1 MINHV
6 VLMKFKP
13 GVGDTGIEELERILD
28 ELPNKIMEIHAYEF
42 GRDLV
47 HSPRSYDFALTALF
61 ANLEALDRYRNHP
74 QHQPV
79 LKKIQEICESVVSVD
94 FEGPKAGSIDITQ
107 RNA

>member
-13 GVGDTGIEELERILD
+13 GVGDTDIEALERILD
-28 ELPNKIMEIHAYEF
+28 GLPNIIMEIHAYEF

-74 QHQPV
+74 QHLKV
-79 LKKIQEICESVVSVD
+79 LKTIQEICESVVTVD
-94 FEGPKAGSIDITQ
+94 FEGPKAEPISV
-107 RNA
+107 

>member
-13 GVGDTGIEELERILD
+13 GVGEVDIEELEKMLD
-28 ELPNKIMEIHAYEF
+28 ELPNEIIEIQAFEF

-47 HSPRSYDFALTALF
+47 RSKMSYDFALTALF
-61 ANLEALDRYRNHP
+61 ANLAALDRYQSHP
-74 QHQPV
+74 QHRPIIN
-79 LKKIQEICESVVSVD
+79 KIQEICEGVVTVD
-94 FEGPKAGSIDITQ
+94 FEGPKAEPMDIPQ